1 MLQNTTETMKPER
14 LAKLP
19 IIDRK
24 NPHRK
29 YTEKEEKHLR
39 EVCTYEFMNL
49 EEPGL
54 LLKFP
59 YGDARNKANIVL
71 MHGGK
76 YKVPR
81 FLARYV
87 EQQETPIW
95 GWQPDGTGRMQKTMR
110 GGKPRAQ
117 MREVYE

>member
-1 MLQNTTETMKPER
+1 MLQDAEVTMNVEK
-14 LAKLP
+14 LKKLP
-19 IIDRK
+19 IIDRR
-24 NPHRK
+24 NPHKK
-29 YTEKEEKHLR
+29 YSEKEEKYLR
-39 EVCTYEFMNL
+39 EVKTYEFMNM

-59 YGDARNKANIVL
+59 YGNARNKANIVL
-71 MHGGK
+71 IHGGK
-76 YKVPR
+76 YQLPR

-95 GWQPDGTGRMQKTMR
+95 GWKPDGTGRMVKTKR